1 VTDGTRLDGLVTL
14 HQIKAVPQERWA
26 QVSAGEVMTPVSQVR
41 VVAPDKLLIEVL
53 RILEAQDV
61 NQVPVVAGDRLV
73 GMITRDHLLRVL
85 ATKMEL
91 ELPMGPGPIRTSAD
105 AV

>member
-1 VTDGTRLDGLVTL
+1 MVTL
-14 HQIKAVPQERWA
+14 HQIKAVPHERWA

-41 VVAPDKLLIEVL
+41 VVALDKLLIEVL

>member
-1 VTDGTRLDGLVTL
+1 
-14 HQIKAVPQERWA
+14 
-26 QVSAGEVMTPVSQVR
+26 MTPVSQVR
-41 VVAPDKLLIEVL
+41 VVALDKLLIEVL